1 MYTFEQD
8 GVKWTEVYATD
19 SNLLGTSSISLGD
32 VTAAKVRMVMTEVLN
47 RLPSSTL
54 LIRIADSWLASCVL
68 GKHGRDDLRGFN
80 GNALANILANLHVKS
95 RSVNSPCA
103 VLL

>member
-80 GNALANILANLHVKS
+80 GNALANSLANLPVKS